1 MEILKIS
8 AEKSINIQSTPLL
21 HNLLHL
27 VKTVIYILLV
37 EFRTRKSTEEN
48 ENLLRLGVIF
58 PNSLLQ

>member
-1 MEILKIS
+1 MAILKVS
-8 AEKSINIQSTPLL
+8 AEKSINIQLTPLL

-58 PNSLLQ
+58 PN

>member
-1 MEILKIS
+1 MEILKVS

-27 VKTVIYILLV
+27 VKTVIYILLA
-37 EFRTRKSTEEN
+37 EFDTRKSTEEN

>member
-1 MEILKIS
+1 MEILKVS
-8 AEKSINIQSTPLL
+8 AEKSINIQLTPLL

>member
-1 MEILKIS
+1 MEILKVS
-8 AEKSINIQSTPLL
+8 AEKSINIQLTPLL

-58 PNSLLQ
+58 PN

>member
-1 MEILKIS
+1 MEILKVS
-8 AEKSINIQSTPLL
+8 AEKRINIQSTPLL

-27 VKTVIYILLV
+27 AKTVIYILLV

-58 PNSLLQ
+58 PN

>member
-1 MEILKIS
+1 MEILEVS
-8 AEKSINIQSTPLL
+8 AEKSINIQLTPLL

-58 PNSLLQ
+58 PN